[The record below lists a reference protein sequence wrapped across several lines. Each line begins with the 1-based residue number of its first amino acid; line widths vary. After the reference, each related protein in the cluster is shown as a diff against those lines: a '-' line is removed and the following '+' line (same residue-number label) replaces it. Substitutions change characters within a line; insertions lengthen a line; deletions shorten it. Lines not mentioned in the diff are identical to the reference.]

1 MNLRDKSERPLP
13 AGEKVSV
20 SAILLKVYSQTNYAT
35 HKVKHPNL
43 TITRVYLYR
52 NWGVPSEYIK
62 HRGKRD
68 DNTFQLE

>member
-1 MNLRDKSERPLP
+1 MIRSSIHFKVLFLCSVEFEEKSLP

-43 TITRVYLYR
+43 TITRVSLYR
-52 NWGVPSEYIK
+52 
-62 HRGKRD
+62 H
-68 DNTFQLE
+68 